1 MKNSTKSTREGS
13 SRGEHTG
20 SRLLQSSMRL
30 WLILCMCMEAFEW
43 KQEAAESARLQK
55 RRSPKKIQ
63 QVCEQLLLPDKSWEG
78 KKRTIRVRLT
88 WDAPTCSPQVIQL
101 FICKRPVN
109 SNFVT
114 WINRCDARG
123 RLELQVHHTI
133 VEGAAGS
140 LTSFLLCCDWVCC
153 CTSASET
160 LWLAELLEGK
170 CSASLMFKEPVRQ
183 HPGEMNHWS
192 WPE

>member
-1 MKNSTKSTREGS
+1 MSGNRKPQRVRDCRKEEVPRKFSRCASSCSCQTRVE
-13 SRGEHTG
+13 R
-20 SRLLQSSMRL
+20 
-30 WLILCMCMEAFEW
+30 
-43 KQEAAESARLQK
+43 
-55 RRSPKKIQ
+55 
-63 QVCEQLLLPDKSWEG
+63 G

-123 RLELQVHHTI
+123 RLELQVHHAI

-170 CSASLMFKEPVRQ
+170 CSASLMFKQPVRQ